1 MTLSSKKTHLTHC
14 ARFIAVALAAAA
26 VHAHAACA
34 VHKDFLVRSDPT
46 LAPVRPADC
55 GTTSQTPPEFTWP
68 PRKGDESY
76 QVILKFPDGRAEGRT
91 TTHNWLLWD
100 APLKPGTYTWQ
111 VSARGKEPETSEPR
125 RFTITPDAV
134 PFVVPGPGTILVRA
148 RSTPRPRT
156 WARDSAS
163 ALNALKSERAKGF
176 KTLVDSV
183 WNDEKRFEAEPTS
196 QSLNSNYNDS
206 VSEQKRTLAAAL
218 AWAGTHDR
226 RFGEDAARRLM
237 AQAAWSTTGPI
248 AYKTNDMASRTVA
261 WTLALGFD
269 WAYDYLSAQQKQAIT
284 AAIRARTQ
292 PMFEDIMKRITVYPY
307 DSHGNITLNIVA
319 AIGVLMAGEIVEADD
334 WVKEAVP
341 AAVAWTSPWGWQDGG
356 FANGTAQAFWDTGSN
371 LTAWYVLRDAAGVDL
386 SKKEWVRNH
395 ARFLAYFV
403 PPGAPSGAFGDG
415 LEMPLAEVWSRVG
428 KALAAFAPSA
438 LARWYARS
446 QNREDEARVEL
457 LLAPHADFSSARFP
471 EGTPDSAAFPS
482 IGWVAMHSSLSD
494 PNRLS
499 IFFKSSPYGSYNHSH
514 ADQNSFVIHYRGRRL
529 AIASG
534 YYDDY
539 GTKHWH
545 EWYKQTRSANAI
557 TFDGG
562 QGQGESDKAYSGEIV
577 KFEAGDGFDYTIGRA
592 EHAYGGKLT
601 RAERAIVYLRPDVVV
616 VRDSLA
622 ANAPHTWEWNIHAI
636 NRMTQVTP
644 TSVVLRNGPAQM
656 CVEMVAGPEVRF
668 SQTDQFTARPASGA
682 NQWHGTFAAM
692 KPSST
697 AEFIAVLRVGS
708 DCGASPRRAEASA
721 KRVGEATEVQV
732 DGRTVRFGDGTVGVR
747 RSD

>member
-1 MTLSSKKTHLTHC
+1 M
-14 ARFIAVALAAAA
+14 AAAM
-26 VHAHAACA
+26 HAHAACG

-55 GTTSQTPPEFTWP
+55 ATTAQTPPEFTWP
-68 PRKGDESY
+68 PRNGDESY
-76 QVILKFPDGRAEGRT
+76 QVILKFPDGRAESRT

-100 APLKPGTYTWQ
+100 AALKPGTYTWQ
-111 VSARGKEPETSEPR
+111 VSARGEEPQTSEPR

-148 RSTPRPRT
+148 RSAPRPRT
-156 WARDSAS
+156 WPRDSANR
-163 ALNALKSERAKGF
+163 LDALKNERAKGF
-176 KTLVDSV
+176 KTLVEGV
-183 WNDEKRFEAEPTS
+183 WNDEERFEAEPTS
-196 QSLNSNYNDS
+196 QSLNSNYNDA

-226 RFGEDAARRLM
+226 RCGEDAARRLM

-248 AYKTNDMASRTVA
+248 AYRTNDMASRTVA

-269 WAYDYLSAQQKQAIT
+269 WTYDYLSAQQKQAIV

-292 PMFEDIMKRITVYPY
+292 PMFEDMMKRIAVYPY
-307 DSHGNITLNIVA
+307 DSHGNVTLNVVA
-319 AIGVLMAGEIVEADD
+319 AIGVLMAGEIVEADE
-334 WVKEAVP
+334 WVKQAVP

-428 KALAAFAPSA
+428 KALAAFAPSP

-471 EGTPDSAAFPS
+471 EGTPDSAVFPS

-499 IFFKSSPYGSYNHSH
+499 VFFKSSPYGSYNHSH

-545 EWYKQTRSANAI
+545 EWYKQTRSTNAI

-562 QGQGESDKAYSGEIV
+562 QGQGENDKAFFGEIV
-577 KFEAGDGFDYTIGRA
+577 KFEAGDGFDYAIGRA
-592 EHAYGGKLT
+592 ERAYDGKLT
-601 RAERAIVYLRPDVVV
+601 VASRAIVYLRPDIVV

-622 ANAPHTWEWNIHAI
+622 AKAPHTWEWNIHAI

-656 CVEMVAGPEVRF
+656 CVEMVSGPEVSF
-668 SQTDQFTARPASGA
+668 SQTDQFAARPSNGA
-682 NQWHGTFAAM
+682 NQWHGTFATST
-692 KPSST
+692 PSNE
-697 AEFIAVLRVGS
+697 AEFIAVMRVGS
-708 DCGASPRRAEASA
+708 DCTRIRGGPASA
-721 KRVGEATEVQV
+721 KRSGEAMEVSV
-732 DGRTVRFGDGTVGVR
+732 EGRTIRFAGDAVTVK
-747 RSD
+747 